1 MRMKAN
7 YKGDHS
13 MGHHHEHNH
22 SVKNIRTAFFLNF
35 GFTIIEIIGGLLTNS
50 MAILS
55 DALHDLGDSLSLG
68 ISWYLQKKSD
78 RKGEDN
84 NFTFGYK
91 RFSLLGALINS
102 IILIV
107 GSLFIL
113 TQAVPRL
120 LNPQPIEAGGMLI
133 LAILG
138 IAVNGMAVLRLQ
150 RGKSMNEKVVT
161 WHLLEDV
168 LGWVAVLVV
177 SIVLLFKD
185 IPILDPI
192 LSIMITVYVLYN
204 VIRNLKKTLR
214 IFLEAVPDDID
225 FKEVKTKIASL
236 SGIRSTHHTH
246 LWSLDGEQN
255 ALSTHIVVENS
266 LSRTEVISIKQQIQ
280 EFVEE
285 LNLQHLTIQV
295 DYEDETCCMDDQAEK

>member
-1 MRMKAN
+1 
-7 YKGDHS
+7 
-13 MGHHHEHNH
+13 MGHHHHH
-22 SVKNIRTAFFLNF
+22 SVKNIKTAFFLNF

-68 ISWYLQKKSD
+68 ISWYLQKKSNN
-78 RKGEDN
+78 KGSN
-84 NFTFGYK
+84 QTFSFGYR

-102 IILIV
+102 VILIA

-120 LNPQPIEAGGMLI
+120 LDPEPVEAGGMLL

-138 IAVNGMAVLRLQ
+138 IAVNGAAVFKLRQ
-150 RGKSMNEKVVT
+150 GKSMNEKVVT

-168 LGWVAVLVV
+168 LGWVAVFIV
-177 SIVLLFKD
+177 SIVLMFKD

-204 VIRNLKKTLR
+204 VIKNLKKTLM
-214 IFLEAVPDDID
+214 IFLEAVPEGVD
-225 FKEVKTKIASL
+225 FEEVKQKIESL
-236 SGIRSTHHTH
+236 PGIVSTHHTH
-246 LWSLDGEQN
+246 IWSLDGEQH
-255 ALSTHIVVENS
+255 ALSTHIVVEES
-266 LSRTEVISIKQQIQ
+266 LDKREIINIKRQIQ
-280 EFVEE
+280 DLVDE
-285 LNLQHLTIQV
+285 LNLEHLTIQV
-295 DYEDETCCMDDQAEK
+295 DYHDEPCIMDDC

>member
-1 MRMKAN
+1 
-7 YKGDHS
+7 
-13 MGHHHEHNH
+13 MGHHHQHH
-22 SVKNIRTAFFLNF
+22 SVKNIKTAFFLNF

-68 ISWYLQKKSD
+68 ISWYLQKKSNN
-78 RKGEDN
+78 KGSN
-84 NFTFGYK
+84 ATFSFGYK

-102 IILIV
+102 IILIG

-120 LNPQPIEAGGMLI
+120 LDPEPVQASGMLV

-138 IAVNGMAVLRLQ
+138 IIVNGAAVLKLRS
-150 RGKSMNEKVVT
+150 GKSMNEKVVT

-168 LGWVAVLVV
+168 LGWVAVLIV
-177 SIVLLFKD
+177 SIVLMFKN

-192 LSIMITVYVLYN
+192 LSIMITVYVLIN
-204 VIRNLKKTLR
+204 VVKNLKKTVM
-214 IFLEAVPDDID
+214 IFLDAVPEGVD
-225 FKEVKTKIASL
+225 FQEITNKISAL
-236 SGIRSTHHTH
+236 PGIISTHHTH
-246 LWSLDGEQN
+246 LWSLDGEQHV
-255 ALSTHIVVENS
+255 LSTHIVVEES
-266 LSRTEVISIKQQIQ
+266 LEKAEIINLKKRIQ

-285 LNLQHLTIQV
+285 LNLEHLTIQV
-295 DYEDETCCMDDQAEK
+295 DYQDENCLMEESASDDR

>member
-1 MRMKAN
+1 
-7 YKGDHS
+7 
-13 MGHHHEHNH
+13 MGHDHHHNH
-22 SVKNIRTAFFLNF
+22 SVKNIRAAFFLNF

-68 ISWYLQKKSD
+68 ISWYLQKKAD
-78 RKGEDN
+78 KKGEDQT
-84 NFTFGYK
+84 FSFGYK

-102 IILIV
+102 IILIG

-120 LNPQPIEAGGMLI
+120 LDPQPIEATGMLI

-150 RGKSMNEKVVT
+150 RGNSMNEKVVT

-168 LGWVAVLVV
+168 LGWVAVLIV

-185 IPILDPI
+185 LPILDPI
-192 LSIMITVYVLYN
+192 LSIMITFYVLFN
-204 VIRNLKKTLR
+204 VIKNLKKTLM
-214 IFLEAVPDDID
+214 IFLEAVPEGID
-225 FKEVKTKIASL
+225 FNTVKNKISNL
-236 SGIRSTHHTH
+236 PGVISTHHTH

-255 ALSTHIVVENS
+255 ALSTHIIVKDSTTREEIVV
-266 LSRTEVISIKQQIQ
+266 LKGHIQ
-280 EFVEE
+280 EFVDE
-285 LNLQHLTIQV
+285 LNLEHLTIQV
-295 DYEDETCCMDDQAEK
+295 DYQNEDCCMDKQMVHDPE